1 MKIDEKLV
9 RHIADLARLELTS
22 KEIKKFVPELKEVVE
37 AFSLLK
43 EVNTKGIQPSFHPVE
58 IRNVLREDKVVKG
71 ISQQEALSLA
81 QHKKNGYFM
90 GPRILE

>member
-9 RHIADLARLELTS
+9 SHIADLARLELTS
-22 KEIKKFVPELKEVVE
+22 KEIKKLVPELKEVVE

-58 IRNVLREDKVVKG
+58 IRNVLREDKVVQG
-71 ISQQEALSLA
+71 ISQEEALSLA

-90 GPRILE
+90 GPQVIE